1 MPAGALAR
9 RDLLRG
15 RLNRPSAPRVIR
27 PPRAALEDRFLALCD
42 GCAACAPACPE
53 HVIRLDGERRPVL
66 RFEHGECTF
75 CDACTKVCPTGAL
88 AEEGARTWTA
98 RAEISAKCLAVGG
111 VHCRTCGDAC
121 PVSAI
126 SFHPIPDGRF
136 LPLVAEASC
145 TGCGACVAPC
155 PSEAVTVIAPEYVG
169 DAA

>member
-1 MPAGALAR
+1 MTAMALAR

-15 RLNRPSAPRVIR
+15 RLNRPSAPRVLR
-27 PPRAALEDRFLALCD
+27 PPHAVDEDRFLALCN
-42 GCAACAPACPE
+42 GCTACAQACPE
-53 HVIRLDGERRPVL
+53 RVIRIDGDRRPVL

-75 CDACTKVCPTGAL
+75 CDACAKACPAGAL
-88 AEEGARTWTA
+88 ALEGARPWRA
-98 RAEISAKCLAVGG
+98 HAEISAGCLAVGG

-126 SFHPIPDGRF
+126 SFRPIPDGRF
-136 LPLVAEASC
+136 LPLVAEAAC

-155 PSEAVTVIAPEYVG
+155 PSEAVTVIAPVYVG